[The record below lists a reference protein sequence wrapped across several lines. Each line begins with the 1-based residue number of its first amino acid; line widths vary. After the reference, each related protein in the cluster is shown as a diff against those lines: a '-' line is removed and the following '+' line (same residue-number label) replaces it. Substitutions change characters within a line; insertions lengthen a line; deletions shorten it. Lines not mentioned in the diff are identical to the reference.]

1 MKAEVNSAKTLVIL
15 IFQRSIYSLFRP
27 NRASARRI
35 RLLFG
40 LYPPPMTRS
49 MPFPIT
55 NPSLAR
61 ALAQRGYA
69 EPTSVQSAVLAPET
83 DGRDLLVS
91 AQTGSGKTVAFGLAL
106 ANTVMGESA
115 TMPATQAPLVLVIA
129 PTRELALQVHSE
141 LSWLYE
147 FTGARILSC
156 VGGMDARREARLLAA
171 GCHIVVGTPGRL
183 KDHIERGNLRLNE
196 LEAVVLDE
204 ADEMLDLGFR
214 EELEFILSTA
224 PASRRTLLFSATIAR
239 EIAALARTYQH
250 NALRIDT
257 AAANQPHADIE
268 YRAIR
273 TLGHELEAALVNIL
287 RAQDNRALVFCA
299 TRDTVRTLHANL
311 TTRGFTA
318 VALSGELSQG
328 ERNAALSALRES
340 RAQVCI
346 ATDVAARGLDLPDL
360 DLVIHADLPTNKATF
375 LHRSGRTGRAGRKGV
390 SVLLVPPTKRRR
402 AELLLR
408 EANAVAI
415 WQDPPTVEDIHAK
428 DEERLLNHPLLQD
441 ETNELNLELANKLLA
456 RSSPE
461 MIALAFAKLAQA
473 RLPAPAR
480 VTILPPEPQA
490 RPVRSPRIGNNASH
504 AASSGHGTWFR
515 LPLGRKQNADPR
527 WLIPLICKAGGVTKQ
542 EIGSIRIFDRETKFE
557 IAAHAAHGFA
567 EAASQ
572 QGEAQIQPAAP
583 PGTPQARRPH
593 TDDGAARPAHSYKKA
608 PSKPYAPKV
617 GGKLTEQQRRRNN
630 KNART

>member
-1 MKAEVNSAKTLVIL
+1 
-15 IFQRSIYSLFRP
+15 
-27 NRASARRI
+27 
-35 RLLFG
+35 
-40 LYPPPMTRS
+40 
-49 MPFPIT
+49 MPFPVT
-55 NPSLAR
+55 NASLAR

-83 DGRDLLVS
+83 EGRDLLVS

-106 ANTVMGESA
+106 ASTILGDNL
-115 TMPATQAPLVLVIA
+115 TMPATHAPLVLAIA

-141 LSWLYE
+141 LTWLYE

-214 EELEFILSTA
+214 DELEFILSAA

-257 AAANQPHADIE
+257 VAANQPHADIE
-268 YRAIR
+268 YRAVR
-273 TLGHELEAALVNIL
+273 ALGHELEAALVNLL
-287 RAQDNRALVFCA
+287 RTQDSRALVFCA
-299 TRDTVRTLHANL
+299 TRDNVRTLHANL
-311 TTRGFTA
+311 TARGFTTA
-318 VALSGELSQG
+318 ALSGELSQS
-328 ERNAALSALRES
+328 ERNAALSALREG

-390 SVLLVPPTKRRR
+390 SILLVPPTKRRR
-402 AELLLR
+402 AEMLLR

-415 WQDPPTVEDIHAK
+415 WQDPPTPEDIRAK
-428 DEERLLNHPLLQD
+428 DEERLLNHEVLQAEPD
-441 ETNELNLELANKLLA
+441 EAGLEFARKLLERA
-456 RSSPE
+456 TPE
-461 MIALAFAKLAQA
+461 AIAIGFAKLAQT
-473 RLPAPAR
+473 RLPTPAR
-480 VTILPPEPQA
+480 VTILPPEA
-490 RPVRSPRIGNNASH
+490 PVRAARTTHTAH
-504 AASSGHGTWFR
+504 APSGGHGTWFR

-527 WLIPLICKAGGVTKQ
+527 WLIPLICKAGNVTKQ
-542 EIGSIRIFDRETKFE
+542 DIGSIKIFDRETKFE
-557 IAAHAAHGFA
+557 IANPVAHQFA
-567 EAASQ
+567 DAVSQ
-572 QGEAQIQPAAP
+572 QNEAQIHPAAP
-583 PGTPQARRPH
+583 PGNGPAPRPH
-593 TDDGAARPAHSYKKA
+593 GERPAKPAYGTQKA
-608 PSKPYAPKV
+608 PTKPYAPKATN
-617 GGKLTEQQRRRNN
+617 GKLSEQQRRRFN
-630 KNART
+630 KAGRP

>member
-1 MKAEVNSAKTLVIL
+1 
-15 IFQRSIYSLFRP
+15 
-27 NRASARRI
+27 
-35 RLLFG
+35 
-40 LYPPPMTRS
+40 
-49 MPFPIT
+49 MPFPMT
-55 NPSLAR
+55 NVSLAR

-83 DGRDLLVS
+83 TGRDLLVS

-106 ANTVMGESA
+106 AETVMGESEK
-115 TMPATQAPLVLVIA
+115 MPATQAPLVLVIA

-141 LSWLYE
+141 LTWLYE
-147 FTGARILSC
+147 YTGARILSC

-183 KDHIERGNLRLNE
+183 KDHIERGNLRLGE

-257 AAANQPHADIE
+257 VAANTPHADIE
-268 YRAIR
+268 YRAVR
-273 TLGHELEAALVNIL
+273 ALGHELESALVNLL
-287 RAQDNRALVFCA
+287 RVQDHRALVFCA

-311 TTRGFTA
+311 TARGFTA
-318 VALSGELSQG
+318 AALSGELSQG
-328 ERNAALSALRES
+328 ERNAALSALREG

-390 SVLLVPPTKRRR
+390 SILLVPPPKRRR
-402 AELLLR
+402 AEMLLR

-415 WQDPPTVEDIHAK
+415 WQDPPTADDIRAK
-428 DEERLLNHPLLQD
+428 DEERLLNHPLLQATV
-441 ETNELNLELANKLLA
+441 EEKELALAQKLLE

-461 MIALAFAKLAQA
+461 SMAIAFAKLAQT
-473 RLPAPAR
+473 RLPTPAN
-480 VTILPPEPQA
+480 VTILPPEPTI
-490 RPVRSPRIGNNASH
+490 RPVRPPRLGNHVAH
-504 AASSGHGTWFR
+504 AAPTGQNGTWFR

-542 EIGSIRIFDRETKFE
+542 EIGSIRIFDGETKFE
-557 IAAHAAHGFA
+557 IATHAAHGFA
-567 EAASQ
+567 EMASQ
-572 QGEAQIQPAAP
+572 QNEAQIHPAAP
-583 PGTPQARRPH
+583 PGNAGPPRPRTDARPR
-593 TDDGAARPAHSYKKA
+593 TDGASHKPAHSFKKA
-608 PSKPYAPKV
+608 PSKPYAPKA
-617 GGKLTEQQRRRNN
+617 GGKLSEQQRRRRN
-630 KNART
+630 KAGGSQP